1 MHAATPL
8 HTQRNLSEWAACN
21 SCLFFY
27 QKVLPTFLSFLNT
40 EPIMNLQKSLRTAA
54 WSWAAAIRMLPWSAH
69 VTATSQQVGHTALQ
83 GQCSR
88 CLFLFSVE
96 EFLTPLE
103 RGTDSCRWQ
112 PLLYFVGCPLPWTW
126 LLWPGDWTQTIL
138 SVRQH
143 RTDALCVSCSPA
155 RFRHSRHHWIHRT
168 WLPGGRG
175 AASLLPVQLLSS
187 HCAEWLFQIA
197 VPLLFSIL
205 LFLHCSYKSSVT
217 THLLISIW
225 AHRDIY
231 LHCNTL

>member
-138 SVRQH
+138 L
-143 RTDALCVSCSPA
+143 A
-155 RFRHSRHHWIHRT
+155 
-168 WLPGGRG
+168 G
-175 AASLLPVQLLSS
+175 AAQDWRTVRFLLSRKVPTFSPPLNSSNLTARWAWCCQPSSCTAALLPLCWV
-187 HCAEWLFQIA
+187 
-197 VPLLFSIL
+197 V
-205 LFLHCSYKSSVT
+205 
-217 THLLISIW
+217 ISD
-225 AHRDIY
+225 R
-231 LHCNTL
+231 CPTPV